1 MENVNNEM
9 LLLELAK
16 KIKILRKRKGVTQ
29 EEALN
34 DTGIQFSRI
43 EQAKRDVQ
51 LSTIYKICNYFEIS
65 LKDFFNEDFNL

>member
-1 MENVNNEM
+1 MISIIIF
-9 LLLELAK
+9 
-16 KIKILRKRKGVTQ
+16 KIISFI
-29 EEALN
+29 

-65 LKDFFNEDFNL
+65 LKDFFDEDFKI